1 MSLEPHETRRHP
13 RAPVVMEV
21 SFRST
26 GSFLVSYSLNISK
39 GGFFLETEEKVPLGT
54 RMTVR
59 FTIPGAD
66 SPVETTAIV
75 TWARPANEK
84 EGTPPGLGLQFD
96 ELDQNIG
103 GRIDALIRGFEGVTM
118 LAVAGD
124 GPSMERLGQ
133 YLQNILTCK
142 VVLET
147 AREVTEVGFIEDP
160 DLVLI
165 DLDSSGPEGLAVL
178 SASQRTSPPVPVVAI
193 ARHPRARAEAAQR
206 RVAELLDNPPVFNKL
221 RKAVL
226 DVLARPTAG

>member
-1 MSLEPHETRRHP
+1 MTLESKETRRHP

-26 GSFLVSYSLNISK
+26 GSFLVSYSLNLSK
-39 GGFFLETEEKVPLGT
+39 GGFFLETDEQVAIGT

-59 FTIPGAD
+59 FTIPGARD
-66 SPVETTAIV
+66 PVETKATVA
-75 TWARPANEK
+75 WRREASASDGPA
-84 EGTPPGLGLQFD
+84 GIGLQFD
-96 ELDQNIG
+96 SLEQHIG
-103 GRIDALIRGFEGVTM
+103 GRIDALIRNFDGVTM

-124 GPSMERLGQ
+124 GPSMERLGH

-147 AREVTEVGFIEDP
+147 AREVTEVGFIAEP

-178 SASQRTSPPVPVVAI
+178 GVAQRQNPAVPVVAI

-206 RVAELLDNPPVFNKL
+206 QVAELLDNPPVFNKL

-226 DVLARPTAG
+226 DVLASPTTR